1 MPQPPP
7 QRVTARG
14 AVVEVF
20 DPAPN
25 TNDASDMYVL
35 YVRGAS
41 VLVRERLMD
50 PGNPATG
57 TELFVYIENEDRGQS
72 TLVLDVNNASETSYR
87 F

>member
-1 MPQPPP
+1 MSQPAP
-7 QRVTARG
+7 QRVTVRG

-20 DPAPN
+20 DQAPN

-41 VLVRERLMD
+41 VLVRERLVD
-50 PGNPATG
+50 PGNPAAG
-57 TELFVYIENEDRGQS
+57 TELFVHIENEDRAQS
-72 TLVLDVNNASETSYR
+72 TLVLDVNNAGETSYR